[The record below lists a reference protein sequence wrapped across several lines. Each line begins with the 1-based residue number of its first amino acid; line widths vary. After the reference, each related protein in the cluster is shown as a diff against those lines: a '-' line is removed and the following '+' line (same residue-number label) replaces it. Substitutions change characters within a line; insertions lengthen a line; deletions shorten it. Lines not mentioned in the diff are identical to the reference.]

1 VHVEEDDVRDAL
13 GDPGDRGRD
22 IVGLAHDL
30 DLVAEFGSDP
40 GTKKAMIINDE
51 NPRE

>member
-1 VHVEEDDVRDAL
+1 VHVEQDDIGNAARDQ
-13 GDPGDRGRD
+13 GDRGPD
-22 IVGLAHDL
+22 IRGLAHDL